1 MTNNIKKITLLLAF
15 FAITGLLTA
24 QSSETRSLGT
34 FDEVS
39 VSEGIKAK
47 LRKGSKNEVKI
58 EVDNIDIDR
67 VLTEIKGDRLK
78 VHLDGNNWRRN
89 PEVKVYITFTD
100 LEALHASSGAY
111 VILEDD
117 VESASFDASS
127 SSGANL
133 KLEAR
138 VKAREIYVDASSGAY
153 FYAEAISADE
163 LEASASSGANV
174 DIEGGSANAMEADVS
189 SSGKISAYDLK
200 CKQVDADASSG
211 GGVKI
216 YASES
221 IRGEASSGGW
231 VYYRGS
237 PDRVKEHESS
247 GGRVKEQ

>member
-1 MTNNIKKITLLLAF
+1 MINNIRRISLLLAF
-15 FAITGLLTA
+15 FVVTGFLAA
-24 QSSETRSLGT
+24 QSSETRSLGD

-67 VLTEIKGDRLK
+67 VMTEIKGDHLK
-78 VHLDGNNWRRN
+78 VHIEGNNRLRN
-89 PEVKVYITFTD
+89 VEVKVYITFQE
-100 LEALHASSGAY
+100 LEGLHAGSGAY

-117 VESASFDASS
+117 VESNSFDASTG
-127 SSGANL
+127 SGANL
-133 KLEAR
+133 KLEGR
-138 VKAREIYVDASSGAY
+138 VRAERMNLDASSGAY
-153 FYAEAISADE
+153 LYVEALSANE
-163 LEASASSGANV
+163 LEAQASSGANIE
-174 DIEGGSANAMEADVS
+174 IEGGSANTMEADVS
-189 SSGKISAYDLK
+189 SSGKINAYELK

-231 VYYRGS
+231 IYYKGS
-237 PDRVKEHESS
+237 PDRVRENESS